1 MKTNSKIITENIYSI
16 GSLLWTIELYNRD
29 QTPADYGFWKN
40 VKYIPHCWRKHRLK
54 INNRST
60 GKFHCDSCNKDYKM
74 NFAGNDVI
82 DFVSKEIES
91 SYLNALDL
99 IDIDGALTPVRKI
112 KNENLNDDYY
122 LVSQVNKSNRSTQVV
137 LYAGKKGKHD
147 KCQIFITPE
156 ERRLS
161 FDQHDISPQ
170 DLLSKITVEFRD
182 GSISTIQ
189 SKHQKDGGGR
199 NE

>member
-1 MKTNSKIITENIYSI
+1 
-16 GSLLWTIELYNRD
+16 
-29 QTPADYGFWKN
+29 
-40 VKYIPHCWRKHRLK
+40 
-54 INNRST
+54 
-60 GKFHCDSCNKDYKM
+60 M

>member
-16 GSLLWTIELYNRD
+16 GGLLWRIELYSKD

-40 VKYIPHCWRKHRLK
+40 IKYIPYCWQKHRLK
-54 INNRST
+54 MTSRNARE
-60 GKFHCDSCNKDYKM
+60 FYCDNCRKNYAMS
-74 NFAGNDVI
+74 FTGNDVI
-82 DFVSKEIES
+82 DFISKEIES
-91 SYLNALDL
+91 SYLDALDL
-99 IDIDGALTPVRKI
+99 IDIDGTLTPVKKI
-112 KNENLNDDYY
+112 KEDNLDDGYY
-122 LVSQVNKSNRSTQVV
+122 LVGQVSRSSRSTQVV
-137 LYAGKKGKHD
+137 LYAGKKGEHD

-189 SKHQKDGGGR
+189 SNKQGHDSGS